1 MIDRALGSLALAA
14 LVMSGAAACKK
25 NDQDTQTG
33 YQQGQPQT
41 QPGMQPAAGTQPGT
55 QPAGTQPA
63 GTQPAGTQPAG
74 TQPAGTQPAGTQ
86 PAGTQPAGTQP
97 AGTQPAGTQPAG
109 TPAAGGK
116 ATQLDATAGAVVQPI
131 LNELAKKET
140 VAGAKPV
147 GTAMVGNFATGSVLE
162 TQIQL
167 QPNKCYSIVATS
179 LPPVTELNVQLVAVA
194 PIPGLA
200 PVLAADS
207 DTGPSA
213 VVGRKPN
220 CYKWALP
227 LAAPAKV
234 VVTVAGGSGLAAA
247 QLYEK

>member
-1 MIDRALGSLALAA
+1 MIDALHRAVPRGRWPLASLSLAA
-14 LVMSGAAACKK
+14 LVMSGAVACKK
-25 NDQDTQTG
+25 NQDAETAG
-33 YQQGQPQT
+33 YQQGQPQ
-41 QPGMQPAAGTQPGT
+41 GAPGT

-86 PAGTQPAGTQP
+86 PAGTTPAGTDP
-97 AGTQPAGTQPAG
+97 NAAPPAG
-109 TPAAGGK
+109 TPPATGGK

-140 VAGAKPV
+140 VAGSKPV
-147 GTAMVGNFATGSVLE
+147 GTAMVGNFQTGATLE
-162 TQIQL
+162 TQVQL
-167 QPNKCYSIVATS
+167 QPNKCYTVVATS
-179 LPPVTELNVQLVAVA
+179 LPPVSELNVQLIAVA
-194 PIPGLA
+194 PIPGVA

-207 DTGPSA
+207 DNGPSA
-213 VVGRKPN
+213 VLGRKPN

-234 VVTVAGGSGLAAA
+234 VMTVTAGSGLAAA

>member
-1 MIDRALGSLALAA
+1 
-14 LVMSGAAACKK
+14 
-25 NDQDTQTG
+25 
-33 YQQGQPQT
+33 
-41 QPGMQPAAGTQPGT
+41 
-55 QPAGTQPA
+55 
-63 GTQPAGTQPAG
+63 
-74 TQPAGTQPAGTQ
+74 
-86 PAGTQPAGTQP
+86 
-97 AGTQPAGTQPAG
+97 
-109 TPAAGGK
+109 
-116 ATQLDATAGAVVQPI
+116 VVQPI

-140 VAGAKPV
+140 VTGAKAV
-147 GTAMVGNFATGSVLE
+147 GTALVGNFGTNTTLE
-162 TQIQL
+162 TQVQL
-167 QPNKCYSIVATS
+167 QPNKCYSVVATS
-179 LPPVTELNVQLVAVA
+179 LPPVSEVNVQLIAVA

-213 VVGRKPN
+213 VLGRKPN

>member
-1 MIDRALGSLALAA
+1 MIDALLGGVTRGSRALGSLALAA
-14 LVMSGAAACKK
+14 LVLSSAAACKK
-25 NDQDTQTG
+25 NQDAQTAG
-33 YQQGQPQT
+33 YQQGQP
-41 QPGMQPAAGTQPGT
+41 GGQPAPGT
-55 QPAGTQPA
+55 QPAPGQPA
-63 GTQPAGTQPAG
+63 PAPGQPAPAPGTTAPAPG
-74 TQPAGTQPAGTQ
+74 TTAPAP
-86 PAGTQPAGTQP
+86 
-97 AGTQPAGTQPAG
+97 G
-109 TPAAGGK
+109 TPAPAPAPGGK

-147 GTAMVGNFATGSVLE
+147 GTALVGNFGTNTTLE
-162 TQIQL
+162 TQVQL
-167 QPNKCYSIVATS
+167 QPNKCYSVVATS
-179 LPPVTELNVQLVAVA
+179 LPPVSEVNVQLIAVA

-200 PVLAADS
+200 PVLAADG

-213 VVGRKPN
+213 VLGRKPN

-234 VVTVAGGSGLAAA
+234 VVTVTGGSGLAAA

>member
-1 MIDRALGSLALAA
+1 MIDALLGGVTRGSRALGSLALAA
-14 LVMSGAAACKK
+14 LVLSSAAACKK
-25 NDQDTQTG
+25 NQDAQTAG
-33 YQQGQPQT
+33 YQQGQP
-41 QPGMQPAAGTQPGT
+41 GGQPAPGT
-55 QPAGTQPA
+55 QPAPGQPA
-63 GTQPAGTQPAG
+63 PAPGQPAPAPGTTAPA
-74 TQPAGTQPAGTQ
+74 P
-86 PAGTQPAGTQP
+86 
-97 AGTQPAGTQPAG
+97 G
-109 TPAAGGK
+109 TPAPAPAPGGK

-147 GTAMVGNFATGSVLE
+147 GTALVGNFGTNTTLE
-162 TQIQL
+162 TQVQL
-167 QPNKCYSIVATS
+167 QPNKCYSVVATS
-179 LPPVTELNVQLVAVA
+179 LPPVSEVNVQLIAVA

-200 PVLAADS
+200 PVLAADG

-213 VVGRKPN
+213 VLGRKPN

-234 VVTVAGGSGLAAA
+234 VVTVTGGSGLAAA